1 MASWQDLILIYVG
14 FGLMLL
20 GMASLSFC
28 KPIPDPNPT
37 EEADDHADPAAAGD
51 GNGEEPASGGR
62 LGNLSSALK
71 AKKDKVETYAVS
83 PKEDEEGVARLATP
97 PKEALNP

>member
-1 MASWQDLILIYVG
+1 MGASRWCL
-14 FGLMLL
+14 
-20 GMASLSFC
+20 
-28 KPIPDPNPT
+28 
-37 EEADDHADPAAAGD
+37 
-51 GNGEEPASGGR
+51 GEEPADAAVGGGGGGDVVDDDHLREPPELPRVASGGR

-97 PKEALNP
+97 PKAALNP